1 MSMRNDPALSEQS
14 ESHGPDPIDALID
27 GAARQMVAGEPSS
40 SLRSAVRDRIEH
52 RRSAW
57 SLPPAIAGAAV
68 ALVIAAVPVGRAL
81 LGPPDERNNVRP
93 TIELTQTR
101 DAPDPPSHGFGVAR
115 PTIDVDEVGTRSI
128 RLQADQNPVRLT
140 RRLADEVAAPPQEE
154 ESLIPLIAVDPLEP
168 VQIAVGNPIAVE
180 SSGVMPIEVAPLQLE
195 PLRGI
200 E

>member
-1 MSMRNDPALSEQS
+1 MSMRNESTPSEQS

-57 SLPPAIAGAAV
+57 SLSPAIAGAA

-81 LGPPDERNNVRP
+81 LGPPG
-93 TIELTQTR
+93 
-101 DAPDPPSHGFGVAR
+101 APDPPSHRFGVAR
-115 PTIDVDEVGTRSI
+115 PTIERVAIPAPPAPSVESDTRSV
-128 RLQADQNPVRLT
+128 RLQADQNRVRLT
-140 RRLADEVAAPPQEE
+140 RRLADEVAVPPQEE
-154 ESLIPLIAVDPLEP
+154 ESLIPPIAVEPLDP
-168 VQIAVGNPIAVE
+168 VQIAVGNPITVDN
-180 SSGVMPIEVAPLQLE
+180 SGVMPIEVAPLQLE

>member
-1 MSMRNDPALSEQS
+1 MRNEPALSEHR
-14 ESHGPDPIDALID
+14 ESNGRDPLDALID
-27 GAARQMVAGEPSS
+27 HAAQQIVAGEPSS

-57 SLPPAIAGAAV
+57 SLSPAIAGVAAAV
-68 ALVIAAVPVGRAL
+68 VIAAVLVGRTL
-81 LGPPDERNNVRP
+81 LPDVGRTLSGPAGERVNVRP
-93 TIELTQTR
+93 TIERVAIPAPPAPSVESDTR
-101 DAPDPPSHGFGVAR
+101 G
-115 PTIDVDEVGTRSI
+115 
-128 RLQADQNPVRLT
+128 VRLT

-154 ESLIPLIAVDPLEP
+154 ESLISPIAVEPLEP
-168 VQIAVGNPIAVE
+168 VQIAVGNPITVD